1 MVKMRR
7 STNLS
12 WTLLLF
18 SGLWLDSGLGC
29 LTTDKDPNVPC
40 VFPFTYL
47 GTVYS
52 GCTRANDP
60 DEKLWC
66 ATKVDENGS
75 YINHSKQY
83 GYCSEDCP
91 DGDLETDELD
101 IRTVDD
107 EIDETDR
114 QCGNDE
120 TCKYQTNCPEFLK
133 QKTHLL
139 SLQRGGQEYKET
151 LLKIRNGIC
160 NKAKKAICC
169 PNPKKDDRCERGF
182 SCLKEDQCK
191 YAQDL
196 RKKYRNG
203 DNQAKQELIDLICDR
218 KERKFCCPDDIT
230 TGSSSPITASS
241 SSPITTSGSSPITTS
256 KTMSPS
262 WLPGKGKCGVNPFDV
277 PSQILGGVA
286 TTPGQFP
293 FTALLGYPNRERKW
307 IEKKRDWFTIDNIKY
322 KCGGTLINHWYVVTA
337 AHCQGSSKRSKIS
350 SVRLGEWEVGGDP
363 DCLRKGENDEFC
375 LDPVQDFE
383 ISNEQ
388 VTVHENYRRTPSN
401 VNNDIALIRLNRP
414 AVLNK
419 GVQIVCLPINPV
431 EAAREVGLTNIR
443 DGLIGKKPMV
453 VGWGYTEYDPWAT
466 EKQGDFDK
474 ANVAS
479 TVQQRLEVPV
489 LSSSEC
495 SRKFRSFEPDVTQ
508 ICAGGE
514 IGKDSCKGDS
524 GGPLYYSKKLDG
536 SEPWYLIGI
545 VSFGS
550 RECGAGQPG
559 VYSRV
564 DSFVPWIRKNIGNK

>member
-1 MVKMRR
+1 MVKMQR

-40 VFPFTYL
+40 LFPFTYL
-47 GTVYS
+47 GTIYS
-52 GCTRANDP
+52 GCTQANDP
-60 DEKLWC
+60 NEKLWC

-101 IRTVDD
+101 IRTVND
-107 EIDETDR
+107 EIYETDR

-120 TCKYQTNCPEFLK
+120 TCKYQTNCPEFVK

-169 PNPKKDDRCERGF
+169 PNPKKDEKCERGL

-203 DNQAKQELIDLICDR
+203 YNQARQDLIDLICDR

-230 TGSSSPITASS
+230 TSSSSPITGSS
-241 SSPITTSGSSPITTS
+241 SSPITTSKTT
-256 KTMSPS
+256 SPS
-262 WLPGKGKCGVNPFDV
+262 WLPGKGECGIPLTE
-277 PSQILGGVA
+277 PSRILGGVD
-286 TTPGQFP
+286 TKPGQFP

-307 IEKKRDWFTIDNIKY
+307 IEQKRDWFTIDNIKY

-363 DCLRKGENDEFC
+363 DCLRKDQNIVFC
-375 LDPVQDFE
+375 LDPVQDFD
-383 ISNEQ
+383 ITNEQ
-388 VTVHENYRRTPSN
+388 VTVHENYGRTPSN
-401 VNNDIALIRLNRP
+401 VNNDIALIRLDRP

-443 DGLIGKKPMV
+443 DGLIGKKPTV

-495 SRKFRSFEPDVTQ
+495 RRKFRSFEPDVSQ

-514 IGKDSCKGDS
+514 IGRDSCKGDS
-524 GGPLYYSKKLDG
+524 GGPLYHSKTPDG

-550 RECGAGQPG
+550 RKCGAGQPG